1 MKLSNS
7 LLQSKVLVIGCGSIG
22 ERHIHNL
29 KKMGMKNIAVFDIDK
44 SRVNYISRK
53 YHTEKFSK
61 LESALSFKP
70 DISFICSFPLSH
82 IEMANRCV
90 ESKSHIF
97 IEKPISSELKGV
109 RNMLNAAKRNK
120 IKVSVGYNTRF
131 DQGLNIIRKKLHNSE
146 ISPVL
151 SIHSQFGNNIK
162 NWRPGT
168 KYQEHYILKKG
179 SGIILDDSHEYDYLR
194 WLFEDEIKS
203 VYCQTRKTSNIKTET
218 ESFASITLKSKKG
231 LVANLNVD
239 YLRPSYE
246 RGCYIIGEK
255 GSLQWDYNLTKPS
268 WSTYSQKVNSKV
280 TLQLLSKPSTV
291 VFNNIVKVNDMYVKE
306 IQNFLE
312 SIIHNKKPLTDGFDA
327 LNTLK
332 IGIAALKSS
341 NQNKI
346 ISL

>member
-1 MKLSNS
+1 MI
-7 LLQSKVLVIGCGSIG
+7 IGCGSIG
-22 ERHIHNL
+22 ERHLYNL
-29 KKMGMKNIAVFDIDK
+29 KNLGIENISIFDTDSK
-44 SRVNYISRK
+44 RLSSLSKK
-53 YHTEKFSK
+53 YSVKQFSN
-61 LESALSFKP
+61 LESALSSKP
-70 DISFICSFPLSH
+70 NFSIICTFPNSH
-82 IEMANRCV
+82 LQIANYCI
-90 ESKSHIF
+90 KSNSNIF
-97 IEKPISSELKGV
+97 IEKPISSDILGV
-109 RNMLNAAKRNK
+109 IKMLNSAKSKRL
-120 IKVSVGYNTRF
+120 KVAVGYNLRF
-131 DQGLNIIRKKLHNSE
+131 DKGLNLLKQKLQQRK
-146 ISPVL
+146 IGRPL
-151 SIHSQFGNNIK
+151 SIMIKFGHNIK
-162 NWRPGT
+162 FWRPGT
-168 KYQEHYILKKG
+168 NYKNHYILKKG
-179 SGIILDDSHEYDYLR
+179 GGIILDDSHEYDYLR